1 MKCLNQR
8 AEAIFRKLTE
18 GMVKVGDHRKI
29 DNAPAPLWR

>member
-18 GMVKVGDHRKI
+18 GLVKVGDHRKM
-29 DNAPAPLWR
+29 DNAQAHLWR